1 MSLFFEYLK
10 FLIFG
15 DDQKKEEKI
24 LLVAEECATELLMQI
39 SEAGLSYSTEDK
51 LKNKLTSKTVT
62 AFMFGFISYYAE
74 KNKLNNSKNTWS
86 LTVLVFHKVYNSDQY
101 GLAKYGEQLEIIK
114 EIIRNNESKNWIM
127 EGKNAALYGKENKI
141 NLFTSFLIGGSS

>member
-39 SEAGLSYSTEDK
+39 SEARLSYSAEEK

-74 KNKLNNSKNTWS
+74 KYKLNNSKNTWS

-114 EIIRNNESKNWIM
+114 EIVRNNESKNWIM

>member
-51 LKNKLTSKTVT
+51 LK
-62 AFMFGFISYYAE
+62 
-74 KNKLNNSKNTWS
+74 KN
-86 LTVLVFHKVYNSDQY
+86 
-101 GLAKYGEQLEIIK
+101 
-114 EIIRNNESKNWIM
+114 
-127 EGKNAALYGKENKI
+127 
-141 NLFTSFLIGGSS
+141 